1 MSDELNQIL
10 AGQKYQIETLEKI
23 DDRLKELNGTVRSN
37 QIRVTVLE
45 QFCQEQVKPAL
56 GQLMNLRLDIP
67 HRLCRHHRKNTPPNS
82 YFRQWRSHIHR
93 SLCLYHQ

>member
-1 MSDELNQIL
+1 MSDELSQIL

-23 DDRLKELNGTVRSN
+23 DQRLKDLNGTVRSN

-56 GQLMNLRLDIP
+56 GQLMNMRLEMAKWAALGGGAGTVAAIAFA
-67 HRLCRHHRKNTPPNS
+67 LGKLLA
-82 YFRQWRSHIHR
+82 WW
-93 SLCLYHQ
+93 